1 MAMRLSGLMSGMD
14 TETIIEQLVQ
24 AKRTK
29 VDTAKKAQTK
39 LSWKQD
45 AWKEL
50 NTKLKSLQSKHVG
63 IMRFQSSYSKKTTK
77 VSNTSAVSVITGDGA
92 TNGVQS
98 LRIEQLAKTG
108 YLTGGKIE
116 AAEEGTSLSALSK
129 ISDIKGFQAG
139 GTIDLNVGG
148 KTTSIEITEE
158 TTISD
163 VLSKMKE
170 AGVNASFDAK
180 NSRFFVSAKESGE
193 SKDFSL
199 TAGNTAGSN
208 LLGLLGLDTS
218 LTKTSAEYKEYS
230 RLAGYIGATDEETI
244 ANMKSLIQSRVDEE
258 VPGYLEQY
266 KTSLANRDAA
276 QKVID
281 EITDQYQDSPL
292 LSVSEYETKLTE
304 ANERIAELEEKDELT
319 DEETQEL
326 ETLKSDV
333 EKYTT
338 EKMDAEEL
346 AKSKEDYNA
355 AQLEMNRI
363 AGADG
368 YIEVQENTDEDGNV
382 TYEATATAKLS
393 DEIGQEF
400 LEKAKYA
407 KSMVEKAD
415 AGQVT
420 GSATKI
426 TGQDAVIYL
435 NGAKFTNNDNVFE
448 INGLTFTA
456 LAETGENEVMV
467 TTQDDVDGIYD
478 MIKSFLKD
486 YNALVNE
493 MDKLYN
499 ADSARGYEPLTDDEK
514 EAMSDGEIEK
524 YESKIK
530 DALLRRDSNLS
541 TVNSTLK
548 QVMAAGVEVNGK
560 TLYLSNFGIN
570 TLGYFEAA
578 DNEKNAYHIDGDA
591 DDESTAGNADKLKS
605 MISSDPDTVIQFFS
619 RLSKNFYAKMDE
631 MSKSVD
637 GYRSYGN
644 FYDDKKMKSDYEDYK
659 SKISDLEDKLNDYED
674 KWYSK
679 FSAMETALAK
689 MQSNASAVTSLLGGG
704 S

>member
-619 RLSKNFYAKMDE
+619 QLSKNFYAKMDE

>member
-304 ANERIAELEEKDELT
+304 ANDRIAELEGKDELT
-319 DEETQEL
+319 DEEMQEL

-333 EKYTT
+333 EKYTA

-456 LAETGENEVMV
+456 LAETGEDEVTV

-514 EAMSDGEIEK
+514 EAMSDSEIEK

-619 RLSKNFYAKMDE
+619 QLSKNFYAKMDE

-674 KWYSK
+674 KWYAK

>member
-281 EITDQYQDSPL
+281 EITDKYQDSPL

-304 ANERIAELEEKDELT
+304 ANDRIAELEGKDELT
-319 DEETQEL
+319 DEEMQEL

-333 EKYTT
+333 EKYTA

-456 LAETGENEVMV
+456 LAETGEDEVTV

-514 EAMSDGEIEK
+514 EAMSDSEIEK

-619 RLSKNFYAKMDE
+619 QLSKNFYAKMDE

-674 KWYSK
+674 KWYAK

>member
-116 AAEEGTSLSALSK
+116 AAEEGTSLSALSR

-218 LTKTSAEYKEYS
+218 LTKISAEYKEYS

-281 EITDQYQDSPL
+281 EITDKYQDSPL
-292 LSVSEYETKLTE
+292 LSVSEYETKLAE
-304 ANERIAELEEKDELT
+304 ANDRIAELEGKDELT
-319 DEETQEL
+319 DEEMQEL
-326 ETLKSDV
+326 DTLKSDV
-333 EKYTT
+333 EKYTA

-393 DEIGQEF
+393 DEISQEF

-426 TGQDAVIYL
+426 TGQDAVLYL

-456 LAETGENEVMV
+456 LAETGADEVTV

-514 EAMSDGEIEK
+514 EAMSDSEIEK

-619 RLSKNFYAKMDE
+619 QLSKNFYAKMDE

-674 KWYSK
+674 KWYAK

>member
-548 QVMAAGVEVNGK
+548 QVMAAGMEVNGK

-619 RLSKNFYAKMDE
+619 QLSKNFYAKMDE